1 MNNILITGAAGFIGF
16 HLAKFHQE
24 IGDKVFILDN
34 FFKTK
39 TKDKEFLD
47 LIKKKNVYFYNIDLA
62 EKIKLN
68 KLKTKKFDV
77 VYHLA
82 AINGTSLFYKI
93 PYQVFTSNIK
103 MTMNLLDWLK
113 DKTINNLIYSSSS
126 EVYSQSYHLNLIKIP
141 TDENALITFK
151 TPIGDRMSYGLSKFF
166 GEFLV
171 SSFLRNN
178 KVNGCT
184 VRFHNIYGPRMG
196 NKHVIP
202 ELINRIK
209 KSKKELKIFGG
220 KQTRAFCYIDDTIKY
235 LHLLSN
241 KKKYNFD
248 LYHIGH
254 SKGEIKILNLVKK
267 IQKLMNKNLKIK
279 DYGEPPESVERR
291 CPNTN
296 RIIKETKYRPE
307 TSLHNGLMKT
317 LKWYLN
323 VK

>member
-24 IGDKVFILDN
+24 KGDKVFILDN

-39 TKDKEFLD
+39 SKDKEFLS
-47 LIKKKNVYFYNIDLA
+47 LIKKKNVFFYNADLT
-62 EKIKLN
+62 EKIKLD
-68 KLKTKKFDV
+68 KLKTKKFDT

-113 DKTINNLIYSSSS
+113 NKKINNLIYSSSS
-126 EVYSQSYHLNLIKIP
+126 EVYSQSYYLKLIKIP

-171 SSFLRNN
+171 SSFMRNN
-178 KVNGCT
+178 NIRGCT

-196 NKHVIP
+196 SKHVIP

-220 KQTRAFCYIDDTIKY
+220 KQTRAFCFIDDTVNY
-235 LHLLSN
+235 LYLLSN

-254 SKGEIKILNLVKK
+254 SKGEIKIINLVKK
-267 IQKLMNKNLKIK
+267 ILDLMNKDLKIK
-279 DYGEPPESVERR
+279 DYGEPPESVARR

-296 RIIKETKYRPE
+296 RIIKETKYKPR
-307 TSLHNGLMKT
+307 TSLSDGLLQTM
-317 LKWYLN
+317 KWYLN